1 MHMQKSCHLVALDN
15 RLAKDFFP
23 LYSTTID
30 PKYDYTLYSV
40 LITKIKMA
48 LSNIPLP

>member
-1 MHMQKSCHLVALDN
+1 MHESCHLVALDN

-40 LITKIKMA
+40 LITKNKTY
-48 LSNIPLP
+48 LIPLP